1 MDEHTHAQCCATQAY
16 PVGNLQSLAL
26 RNLGALQSLFQPV
39 QRLGVEGL
47 GTGDDDLELTP
58 VGSHEGVEVG
68 KDLGRGRETAILGE
82 DGEEVGED
90 GGCAG
95 GDDGRE
101 GGGSLG
107 SRKGGVFCTGYER
120 GKEVWHVR
128 MKAASFASSLIFLS
142 KASTS
147 FASASRSL
155 GDFFSAAR

>member
-1 MDEHTHAQCCATQAY
+1 MPAQTKPAY
-16 PVGNLQSLAL
+16 PVDNLQSLAL
-26 RNLGALQSLFQPV
+26 CNLGALQSLFQPV
-39 QRLGVEGL
+39 QSLGVEGL
-47 GTGDDDLELTP
+47 GTGDHDLELTP

-68 KDLGRGRETAILGE
+68 KDLGCGRETAILGE
-82 DGEEVGED
+82 DREEVGED

-95 GDDGRE
+95 GDDGGE

-120 GKEVWHVR
+120 GRKSGNVR
-128 MKAASFASSLIFLS
+128 MKAASLASSLIFLS

-155 GDFFSAAR
+155 GDFFKAAR